1 MTPNDFLFLLSGA
14 TVTLALTAWAVF
26 FGTLLGVLIGWL
38 RTIVPVWVNA
48 PTGFVLD
55 VLRSVPLIIQLV
67 VANAFKPMVHLN
79 VSVFTLCCIVLSTYT
94 AAFLSEIVRGAL
106 LSVPAVTRR
115 AARSLGM
122 SYWQDL
128 AHIVFPISLRV
139 GLSSWIGLVLSVLK
153 DSALVL
159 WLGVIELLKS
169 SQILVLRL
177 QEPLEILMLTGL
189 IYFVM
194 SFPLSQ
200 LGMRLE
206 RRWQKQ

>member
-1 MTPNDFLFLLSGA
+1 MTVNDFLFLLSGA
-14 TVTLALTAWAVF
+14 TVTLALTAWAVL
-26 FGTLLGVLIGWL
+26 FGTLLGVVVGWL
-38 RTIVPVWVNA
+38 RTIVPVWINA
-48 PTGFVLD
+48 PIGFVLD

-139 GLSSWIGLVLSVLK
+139 GLPSWIGLVLSVLK

-200 LGMRLE
+200 LGMR
-206 RRWQKQ
+206 